1 MGTPLVEGAAIRVIV
16 VPAHRHVD
24 VTVRQRDAKGKTD
37 VDMRFG
43 AQRGGGEGGGASRHQ
58 EKDPEETG
66 NCLQG

>member
-1 MGTPLVEGAAIRVIV
+1 V